1 MDELGS
7 LLREAREAKG
17 LTLGEA
23 QEATR
28 INKKFLEAL
37 EEGRY
42 VELPTQVH
50 VKGYLRNYARF
61 LDLDPKPLL
70 DRYDFNRDSY
80 DTLQEQ
86 QNGEETLDSS
96 APLPTRKDQVFYDPV
111 NMEISGNVQRE
122 SGSPFRII
130 IILALIA
137 SLALVAN
144 RFIPILTGGGDSTEA
159 ITSSLEE
166 AVSNITN
173 ESPPPTAVTPDVALI
188 PGAGEPI
195 TSTSRNVE
203 LELPTPT
210 LTRPTL
216 PATLETINLRL
227 DITERAWVRVTI
239 DDEVVFQGQAQKGD
253 GPFEWEAQETAKLL
267 SGNAAGVFVTINN
280 IELGK
285 LGGRAE
291 VLDETWT
298 ATGAG

>member
-17 LTLGEA
+17 LTLAEA

-28 INKKFLEAL
+28 INKNFLDAL

-42 VELPTQVH
+42 SELPTQVH

-70 DRYDFNRDSY
+70 DRYDFSRASY
-80 DTLQEQ
+80 DNLQDQ
-86 QNGEETLDSS
+86 QDDEESLKS
-96 APLPTRKDQVFYDPV
+96 APLPTREDQVFYDPV
-111 NMEISGNVQRE
+111 NMEISGSVQRE

-166 AVSNITN
+166 AVSSITN
-173 ESPPPTAVTPDVALI
+173 ESPPPTVVTPDVALI

-203 LELPTPT
+203 LQLPTPT
-210 LTRPTL
+210 LTRPEL

-227 DITERAWVRVTI
+227 DITERAWMRVTI
-239 DDEVVFQGQAQKGD
+239 DDEVVYEGQAKKGD

>member
-1 MDELGS
+1 VDELGS

-17 LTLGEA
+17 LTLAEA

-28 INKKFLEAL
+28 INKNFLEAL
-37 EEGRY
+37 EEGQY
-42 VELPTQVH
+42 GELPTQVH

-70 DRYDFNRDSY
+70 DRYDFSKSNY
-80 DTLQEQ
+80 EAYQEQ
-86 QNGEETLDSS
+86 PDNEEILKS
-96 APLPTRKDQVFYDPV
+96 APLPTRDDRVFYDPV
-111 NMEISGNVQRE
+111 NMEISGSVQRE

-166 AVSNITN
+166 AVSSITN

-203 LELPTPT
+203 LQLPTPT
-210 LTRPTL
+210 VTRPEL
-216 PATLETINLRL
+216 PATLETISLRL
-227 DITERAWVRVTI
+227 DITERAWMRVTI
-239 DDEVVFQGQAQKGD
+239 DDEVVFEGQAQNGD
-253 GPFEWEAQETAKLL
+253 GPFEWEAQETAELL
-267 SGNAAGVFVTINN
+267 SGNAAGIFVTINN

-298 ATGAG
+298 TASAG

>member
-1 MDELGS
+1 LDELGS

-17 LTLGEA
+17 LTLAEA

-28 INKKFLEAL
+28 INKNFLDAL

-42 VELPTQVH
+42 SELPTQVH

-70 DRYDFNRDSY
+70 DRYDFSRASY
-80 DTLQEQ
+80 DNLQDQ
-86 QNGEETLDSS
+86 QDNEEPLKS
-96 APLPTRKDQVFYDPV
+96 APLPTREDQVFYDPV
-111 NMEISGNVQRE
+111 NMEISGSVQRE

-166 AVSNITN
+166 AVSSITN
-173 ESPPPTAVTPDVALI
+173 ESPPPTVVTPDVALI

-203 LELPTPT
+203 LQLPTPT
-210 LTRPTL
+210 LTRPEL

-227 DITERAWVRVTI
+227 DITERAWMRVTI
-239 DDEVVFQGQAQKGD
+239 DDEVVYEGQAKKGD